1 MVEVSAAHIEL
12 TGDAKQLDAALNTA
26 QQELRKTGIVAEK
39 TRSQLRGLGAGMTA
53 ASKQVS
59 RAKNSYKG
67 FSGGVRNASFQ
78 LADFAVMV
86 DGGMG
91 ASRALATQ
99 LPQLL
104 GGMGLLGAA
113 LGAVVAIGFPL
124 GGVLADAAAGG
135 ADVAGAFG
143 VLQPLLVS
151 MASAFKVLGDV
162 AVNSINFLINNLDQV
177 IITAGVAAVAFGG
190 PLVASFVAAKVATIT
205 LSGALAFLKKA
216 LIRTGIGAL
225 VVGVGYLIERFA
237 TLSERVGGISGAFS
251 LLTDVV
257 VEEMNRIRARVGEI
271 FTTLKISLVEFERDA
286 VKAFQDTVPDS
297 VKLGAQI
304 IIRTFNAIKE
314 VGLEVFGAVWS
325 AAMGEGFQLPDVG
338 AAITRG
344 FTGAIPDFLKSNG
357 PDGESPAMQGYKK
370 DIEELTETLRTLE
383 GAAIAPRV
391 ALQRL
396 RELLAESGTGDFD
409 IRGIFGGG
417 GDDGEELANQKD
429 NNQKDKLKER
439 VDALRNALIQENST
453 EHELL
458 VQKLATRAK
467 LLQEARDAE
476 IIQEQEHKAILL
488 ELNESHANAMAAI
501 KEKEVGMIT
510 RAQRGMFGELGNLFS
525 MFAGKSKAAAIA
537 SIAINKALSIASI
550 IQNTA
555 AAQVRALAEL
565 GPILG
570 PPAAAKIGAFGK
582 IQAAIV
588 AASGFAQAGAAMSG
602 GGGGTLSTMAGGGG
616 EAPAPV
622 SRNVAISVT
631 GGDMFSR
638 DQVVGLINQINE
650 AVEDGAV
657 VRLA

>member
-1 MVEVSAAHIEL
+1 MTKVTGAHIEL

-26 QQELRKTGIVAEK
+26 QQELRQTGNVAEK
-39 TRSQLRGLGAGMTA
+39 TRGQLRGLGVGMNA
-53 ASKQVS
+53 ASKQVR
-59 RAKNSYKG
+59 RARNSYKG

-91 ASRALATQ
+91 ASRAFATQ

-104 GGMGLLGAA
+104 GGMGLFGAA

-124 GGVLADAAAGG
+124 GGVLADAAAKG

-143 VLQPLLVS
+143 VLEPLLVS

-177 IITAGVAAVAFGG
+177 IITAEVAAVAFGG
-190 PLVASFVAAKVATIT
+190 PLVASFIAAKVAAMT
-205 LSGALAFLKKA
+205 LSGAFIFMRKA

-225 VVGVGYLIERFA
+225 VVGVGYLVERFV
-237 TLSERVGGISGAFS
+237 TLSQRVGGVGAAFN
-251 LLTDVV
+251 LLADIVA
-257 VEEMNRIRARVGEI
+257 EEMSRIGARVAEI
-271 FTTLKISLVEFERDA
+271 FTKLQIAVTEFERDA
-286 VKAFQDTVPDS
+286 AKTFQEFMPDA
-297 VKLGAQI
+297 VITGAQI

-314 VGLEVFGAVWS
+314 VGLEVFGAIWS

-338 AAITRG
+338 AALTRG
-344 FTGAIPDFLKSNG
+344 FEASLPAVLRGA
-357 PDGESPAMQGYKK
+357 DGIRDYTQE
-370 DIEELTETLRTLE
+370 IEDLEGQLRTLQ
-383 GAAIAPRV
+383 GSVDAPRV

-396 RELLAESGTGDFD
+396 RDLLSEDAGGDFD
-409 IRGIFGGG
+409 IRNMFGGG
-417 GDDGEELANQKD
+417 GDDGEEAA
-429 NNQKDKLKER
+429 NQKDKLKER
-439 VDALRNALIQENST
+439 LDALRNALIQENST

-476 IIQEQEHKAILL
+476 LIGETEHKAALA
-488 ELNESHANAMAAI
+488 EVNESHASAMAAI

>member
-1 MVEVSAAHIEL
+1 MTKVTGAHIEL
-12 TGDAKQLDAALNTA
+12 TGDAKQLDAALNSA
-26 QQELRKTGIVAEK
+26 QKELRETGNIAEK
-39 TRSQLRGLGAGMTA
+39 TRGQLRGLGVGMNA
-53 ASKQVS
+53 ASKQVG
-59 RAKNSYKG
+59 RARNSYKG

-143 VLQPLLVS
+143 SLEPLLVS

-162 AVNSINFLINNLDQV
+162 ALNSINFLVNNLDQV

-190 PLVASFVAAKVATIT
+190 PLVAGFVAAKVATMT
-205 LSGALAFLKKA
+205 LSGALIFMRKA

-225 VVGVGYLIERFA
+225 VVGVGYLIERFV
-237 TLSERVGGISGAFS
+237 TLAQRVGGIGAAFS
-251 LLTDVV
+251 LLADIVA
-257 VEEMNRIRARVGEI
+257 EETSRIGARVAAV
-271 FTTLKISLVEFERDA
+271 FQKLKILITEFERDA
-286 VKAFQDTVPDS
+286 AIAFQEFVPS
-297 VKLGAQI
+297 AAVTGARI

-325 AAMGEGFQLPDVG
+325 AATGEGFQLPDIG

-344 FTGAIPDFLKSNG
+344 FTTALPAVLRGA
-357 PDGESPAMQGYKK
+357 DGIKDYKEE
-370 DIEELTETLRTLE
+370 IEDLE
-383 GAAIAPRV
+383 GQLSLLEDAAFAPRV

-396 RELLAESGTGDFD
+396 RDLLSEGVGGDFD

-417 GDDGEELANQKD
+417 DSDDPNSEANRQKD
-429 NNQKDKLKER
+429 QLERRLETLKQ
-439 VDALRNALIQENST
+439 ALFKETATEMEILQE
-453 EHELL
+453 
-458 VQKLATRAK
+458 KLATRQAILDEAFAQG
-467 LLQEARDAE
+467 LLK
-476 IIQEQEHKAILL
+476 EQEHREQLLLL
-488 ELNESHANAMAAI
+488 EESYQNERN
-501 KEKEVGMIT
+501 KIT
-510 RAQRGMFGELGNLFS
+510 QKAEDFRLATISGTFG
-525 MFAGKSKAAAIA
+525 AIA
-537 SIAINKALSIASI
+537 GVMQSSGKKMIGIAKVFGATEALINAYRAYNATLADPTLPWWARIPKAVA
-550 IQNTA
+550 
-555 AAQVRALAEL
+555 VL
-565 GPILG
+565 GAGLQMVNAIR
-570 PPAAAKIGAFGK
+570 GAG
-582 IQAAIV
+582 
-588 AASGFAQAGAAMSG
+588 SG
-602 GGGGTLSTMAGGGG
+602 GGRGGGG
-616 EAPAPV
+616 AATSGGEAAPAPV
-622 SRNVAISVT
+622 SRNVAISLA

>member
-1 MVEVSAAHIEL
+1 MTKVTGAHIEL
-12 TGDAKQLDAALNTA
+12 TGDAKQLDAALNAA
-26 QQELRKTGIVAEK
+26 QQELRQTGNVAEK
-39 TRSQLRGLGAGMTA
+39 TRGQLRGLGVGMNA
-53 ASKQVS
+53 ASKQVR
-59 RAKNSYKG
+59 RARNSYRG

-78 LADFAVMV
+78 MADFAVMV

-104 GGMGLLGAA
+104 GGMGVLGAA
-113 LGAVVAIGFPL
+113 LGAVVAIGIPL

-143 VLQPLLVS
+143 VLEPLLVS
-151 MASAFKVLGDV
+151 VASAFKVLGDV
-162 AVNSINFLINNLDQV
+162 AVNSINFVVNNLDQV

-190 PLVASFVAAKVATIT
+190 PLVASFIAAKVAAMT
-205 LSGALAFLKKA
+205 LSGAFIFMRKA
-216 LIRTGIGAL
+216 LIRTGVGAL
-225 VVGVGYLIERFA
+225 IVGVGYLVERFV
-237 TLSERVGGISGAFS
+237 TLSQRVGGVGAAFN
-251 LLTDVV
+251 LLADIAA
-257 VEEMNRIRARVGEI
+257 EEMSRIGARVAEI
-271 FTTLKISLVEFERDA
+271 FTKLKIVLTEFERDA
-286 VKAFQDTVPDS
+286 AETFQQFMPDA
-297 VKLGAQI
+297 VVTGARI

-314 VGLEVFGAVWS
+314 VGLEVFGAIWS
-325 AAMGEGFQLPDVG
+325 AAMGEGFQLPDIG
-338 AAITRG
+338 AAVTRG
-344 FTGAIPDFLKSNG
+344 FEAALPAALRGAEGLREYG
-357 PDGESPAMQGYKK
+357 
-370 DIEELTETLRTLE
+370 EELERLE
-383 GAAIAPRV
+383 GQLRMLQGAVDAPRV

-396 RELLAESGTGDFD
+396 RELLSEEAGGDFD
-409 IRGIFGGG
+409 IRGMFGGG
-417 GDDGEELANQKD
+417 GDDGEELA
-429 NNQKDKLKER
+429 NQKDKLKER

-476 IIQEQEHKAILL
+476 IIQEEEHKAILL
-488 ELNESHANAMAAI
+488 ELNESHASSMAAI

-622 SRNVAISVT
+622 SRNVAISMT

-657 VRLA
+657 VRLT